1 MVTLEPLVC
10 VGPVTYR
17 GHEAI
22 ARDIANL
29 TAALERQPYQ
39 EAFLPAVAPSG
50 LGFMAG
56 SSEAANEHYPSYPE
70 YVFAVADALHEEYRA
85 IVDAGFLL
93 QVDDPFLTDILGR
106 PRARIHG
113 QI

>member
-10 VGPVTYR
+10 VGPVACR
-17 GHEAI
+17 GYAVI

-29 TAALERQPYQ
+29 TAALEQRPHL

-56 SSEAANEHYPSYPE
+56 SSEAANEYYPSYQE
-70 YVFAVADALHEEYRA
+70 YLSAVADALHVGPRRRM
-85 IVDAGFLL
+85 
-93 QVDDPFLTDILGR
+93 R
-106 PRARIHG
+106 PLAFARL
-113 QI
+113 